1 MRPVRL
7 SRALALASVAAVLVP
22 ASAVA
27 MPLRDPVSAPGP
39 SAPATTTIV
48 REVPADDGGQTLALI
63 LSGTALVVAA
73 GAAARTVR
81 LRPAMAGPAARTS
94 PRPGAQ
100 PGR

>member
-1 MRPVRL
+1 MPRSLP
-7 SRALALASVAAVLVP
+7 RALALASLAAALVP
-22 ASAVA
+22 ASAAA
-27 MPLRDPVSAPGP
+27 MPLRDGVPSTSAAA
-39 SAPATTTIV
+39 APPTTTIV

-63 LSGTALVVAA
+63 LSGAALVVAA

-81 LRPAMAGPAARTS
+81 LRPATAAPAVPTS

>member
-1 MRPVRL
+1 MPRSLP
-7 SRALALASVAAVLVP
+7 RALALASLAAALVP
-22 ASAVA
+22 ASAAA
-27 MPLRDPVSAPGP
+27 MPLRDGVPSTSPAPP
-39 SAPATTTIV
+39 PTTTIV

-63 LSGTALVVAA
+63 LSGAALVLAA

-81 LRPAMAGPAARTS
+81 LRPAMAGPAAPTS

>member
-1 MRPVRL
+1 MRSTRL
-7 SRALALASVAAVLVP
+7 PRALALASVAAALAP
-22 ASAVA
+22 AGAAA
-27 MPLRDPVSAPGP
+27 MPLRDPVGA
-39 SAPATTTIV
+39 SAPAPAPTTIV

-63 LSGTALVVAA
+63 LSGAALVVAA

-81 LRPAMAGPAARTS
+81 PRPATAGPAARTS

>member
-1 MRPVRL
+1 MRPIRL
-7 SRALALASVAAVLVP
+7 SRALALASVGAVLVP
-22 ASAVA
+22 ASAAA
-27 MPLRDPVSAPGP
+27 MPLRDPISAPAP
-39 SAPATTTIV
+39 KAPATTTIV

-63 LSGTALVVAA
+63 LSGAALVVAA

-81 LRPAMAGPAARTS
+81 LRPATAGPAARTS

>member
-1 MRPVRL
+1 MSRSLP
-7 SRALALASVAAVLVP
+7 RALALTTVAAALVP
-22 ASAVA
+22 ASATA
-27 MPLRDPVSAPGP
+27 MPLRDPVAAPP
-39 SAPATTTIV
+39 PAAPATTTIV

-63 LSGTALVVAA
+63 LSGAALVVAV

-81 LRPAMAGPAARTS
+81 LRPATAGPAARTS

>member
-1 MRPVRL
+1 MPRSLP
-7 SRALALASVAAVLVP
+7 RALALASLAAALVP
-22 ASAVA
+22 ASAAA
-27 MPLRDPVSAPGP
+27 MPLRDGVPSTSPAPP
-39 SAPATTTIV
+39 PTTTIV

-63 LSGTALVVAA
+63 LSGAALVVAA

-81 LRPAMAGPAARTS
+81 LRPATAAPAVPTS

>member
-1 MRPVRL
+1 MRPTRL
-7 SRALALASVAAVLVP
+7 PRALALASVAAVLVP
-22 ASAVA
+22 ASAAA
-27 MPLRDPVSAPGP
+27 MPLRDPVSAP
-39 SAPATTTIV
+39 APETTTIV

-81 LRPAMAGPAARTS
+81 LRPATAGPAARTS

>member
-1 MRPVRL
+1 MRSLP
-7 SRALALASVAAVLVP
+7 RALALASVAAVLVP
-22 ASAVA
+22 ASAAA
-27 MPLRDPVSAPGP
+27 MPVRDSIGAIEP
-39 SAPATTTIV
+39 SPPTTTIV

-81 LRPAMAGPAARTS
+81 LRPATAGPAARTS

>member
-1 MRPVRL
+1 MRSTRFA
-7 SRALALASVAAVLVP
+7 RALALASVAAALGP

-27 MPLRDPVSAPGP
+27 MPLRDPDHT
-39 SAPATTTIV
+39 SAPAPTTIV
-48 REVPADDGGQTLALI
+48 REVPADDSGQTLALI
-63 LSGTALVVAA
+63 LSGAALVVAA

-81 LRPAMAGPAARTS
+81 LRPATAGPAARTS

>member
-1 MRPVRL
+1 MRSLP
-7 SRALALASVAAVLVP
+7 RALALASVAAVLVP
-22 ASAVA
+22 ASAAA
-27 MPLRDPVSAPGP
+27 MPVRDSTGTTEPA
-39 SAPATTTIV
+39 APAPTTIV

-81 LRPAMAGPAARTS
+81 LRPATAGPAARTS

>member
-1 MRPVRL
+1 MSRVLP
-7 SRALALASVAAVLVP
+7 RALALASLAAALAP
-22 ASAVA
+22 ASAIA
-27 MPLRDPVSAPGP
+27 MPLRDGVPATSAA
-39 SAPATTTIV
+39 APLPTTTIV

-81 LRPAMAGPAARTS
+81 LRPATAGPAARTS

>member
-1 MRPVRL
+1 MRSTRL
-7 SRALALASVAAVLVP
+7 PRALAVASVAAVLVP
-22 ASAVA
+22 ASAAA
-27 MPLRDPVSAPGP
+27 MPLRDPVN
-39 SAPATTTIV
+39 APAPAEPAPTTIV

-81 LRPAMAGPAARTS
+81 LRPATAGPAARTS

>member
-1 MRPVRL
+1 MPRSLLP
-7 SRALALASVAAVLVP
+7 RALALASIAAVLVP

-27 MPLRDPVSAPGP
+27 MPLRDPVSAPAP
-39 SAPATTTIV
+39 KAPATTTIV

-63 LSGTALVVAA
+63 LSGAALVVAA

-81 LRPAMAGPAARTS
+81 LRPATAAPAVPTS